1 MQLILLKDVKG
12 LGKAGQVV
20 KASDGYAR
28 NMLLPKQLAMEA
40 TDANLKALE
49 RNRAAIEAQRAIDK
63 QVAEDIKAKVEAAS
77 PVVLETKAGE
87 GGRLFGAITSQNI
100 ADAFFKEYKIEL
112 DKKKIELD
120 QPIKQIGPAEVTLKL
135 FPGVSAKLKLEVKE
149 VK

>member
-28 NMLLPKQLAMEA
+28 NMLLPKKLAMEA
-40 TDANLKALE
+40 TDSNLKALE
-49 RNRAAIEAQRAIDK
+49 RNRAAIEAQRAMDK
-63 QVAEDIKAKVEAAS
+63 AVAEEVKAKVEAAA
-77 PVVLETKAGE
+77 PVVIETKAGE

-120 QPIKQIGPAEVTLKL
+120 QPIKQIGPAQVTLKL
-135 FPGVSAKLKLEVKE
+135 FPGVSAILKVEVKE
-149 VK
+149 AK

>member
-28 NMLLPKQLAMEA
+28 NMLLPKKLAMEA

-63 QVAEDIKAKVEAAS
+63 QVAEDIKAKVESAV

-100 ADAFFKEYKIEL
+100 ADAFYNEYKIEL

-149 VK
+149 AK

>member
-28 NMLLPKQLAMEA
+28 NMLLPKKLAMEA

-49 RNRAAIEAQRAIDK
+49 RNRAAIEAQRAMDK
-63 QVAEDIKAKVEAAS
+63 AVAEDIKKKVEAAQ